1 MTDAATRPRTD
12 LRRTA
17 ERYLSTHAQG
27 VETRHA
33 FSFSGHYDP
42 RNTHFGA
49 LLACNEERLAPGAGY
64 EEHRHR
70 DTEILT
76 YVLEGALAHRDG
88 EGHSGVVRPGM
99 VQHLGAGSGVTHTER
114 NVGGAEVP
122 VRFVQMWLQPD
133 VFDAPPVYGLRRV
146 EPAAD
151 GLTLLASGLS
161 RDADTPAL
169 RLRRSD
175 AALWLAT
182 AGPWLPLPELP
193 AAPYRYAHLTAGS
206 LGFRT
211 VRGPQG
217 ADARWSPA
225 TVPGSPARP
234 SPIRRRAS
242 TAPSCW
248 SGRCTHRSPT
258 ADACPSARPSPLARP
273 PARCGRAGRAGRAR
287 ISRRARPARR
297 R

>member
-1 MTDAATRPRTD
+1 MTPVTDAAARPRTD

-17 ERYLSTHAQG
+17 ERYLSTPAEG

-42 RNTHFGA
+42 KNTHFGA

-64 EEHRHR
+64 DEHRHR

-88 EGHSGVVRPGM
+88 EGHSGVLRPGM

-114 NVGGAEVP
+114 NVGGAEGP

-133 VFDAPPVYGLRRV
+133 VFDVPPAYGLRRV

-151 GLTLLASGLS
+151 GLTLLASGLP
-161 RDADTPAL
+161 RDAATPAL

-175 AALWLAT
+175 AALWLVT

-206 LGFRT
+206 LGLRT
-211 VRGPQG
+211 VRGPKG
-217 ADARWSPA
+217 
-225 TVPGSPARP
+225 
-234 SPIRRRAS
+234 
-242 TAPSCW
+242 
-248 SGRCTHRSPT
+248 
-258 ADACPSARPSPLARP
+258 
-273 PARCGRAGRAGRAR
+273 AGRSMAPGDSAR
-287 ISRRARPARR
+287 ISGDAFADPTAGEHGAELLLWEMHSPVSYG
-297 R
+297 